1 MLIILALS
9 LVATFDF
16 GVSFFGLL
24 ADGATA
30 QTVYGLISK
39 LIFDTETT
47 AKTVFSFF
55 AISSLV
61 SLAAGIV
68 NIILACINVMKRELE
83 L

>member
-1 MLIILALS
+1 MFIILALS
-9 LVATFDF
+9 LVVTFDF

-24 ADGATA
+24 ANDGNA

-39 LIFDTETT
+39 LIFDTGTS
-47 AKTVFSFF
+47 AGSVFPFF

-61 SLAAGIV
+61 SLAVGIA
-68 NIILACINVMKRELE
+68 NIILACINAMKRELE

>member
-1 MLIILALS
+1 MFIILALS
-9 LVATFDF
+9 LVVTFDF

-24 ADGATA
+24 ANDGTA

-47 AKTVFSFF
+47 AKTVFPFF

-61 SLAAGIV
+61 SLAVGIV
-68 NIILACINVMKRELE
+68 NIILACINAMKRELE